1 MTEHEELLM
10 LRALVAKQKEE
21 LVAKEQIIEKQNI
34 QIENMIQALLHARKK
49 LFGPSTEV
57 TRQVEGQMS
66 LFDSVQKL
74 AEQLE
79 LAQKKIAVKPHTRVP
94 RQPGVRAEMLAG
106 IPQEIDEYVILADE
120 TCSVCGSDLKVIGK
134 RLVRTEVEFVPAK
147 VVVKQIVQQVA
158 KCTKCGEK
166 GSEYPVCHFQ
176 QASLP
181 TPPLPHSISTPSLI
195 AQIMYQKF
203 GLGLPLARQEKDW
216 YRMGLVLPRKDMA
229 HWIIRCS
236 QEWLEPVYWRIH
248 AELIKCEV
256 LHMDETRIQCNKE
269 EGKKPA
275 AILLCG

>member
-1 MTEHEELLM
+1 
-10 LRALVAKQKEE
+10 
-21 LVAKEQIIEKQNI
+21 
-34 QIENMIQALLHARKK
+34 
-49 LFGPSTEV
+49 
-57 TRQVEGQMS
+57 MS

-79 LAQKKIAVKPHTRVP
+79 LAQKKIAVIPHTRVP

-106 IPQEIDEYVILADE
+106 LPQEIDEFVIPADE
-120 TCSVCGSDLKVIGK
+120 TCSVCGSDLKVAGK

-166 GSEYPVCHFQ
+166 GSGYPVCHFR

-203 GLGLPLARQEKDW
+203 GLGLPLARQEKD
-216 YRMGLVLPRKDMA
+216 
-229 HWIIRCS
+229 
-236 QEWLEPVYWRIH
+236 
-248 AELIKCEV
+248 
-256 LHMDETRIQCNKE
+256 
-269 EGKKPA
+269 
-275 AILLCG
+275 